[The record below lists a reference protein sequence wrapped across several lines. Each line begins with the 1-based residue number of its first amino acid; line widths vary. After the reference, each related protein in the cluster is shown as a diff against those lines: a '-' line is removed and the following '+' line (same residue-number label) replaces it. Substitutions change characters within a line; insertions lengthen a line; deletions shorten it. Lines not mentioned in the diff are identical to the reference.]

1 LNRGKTEPT
10 RGFGRT
16 GLGEREPALVTGVA
30 LVPVILRTAAAIGGR
45 VRRRK
50 DGGASMSALPRILV
64 TALVAAVVSCLF
76 FLSYGYATHAPR
88 PHDVRIEVVG
98 ANGAAT
104 RVNEV
109 FDRAVP
115 GGFDVEPAADE
126 AAAHEDVATGKAYG
140 AIIDRPIGPV
150 GLLTASASGLAVQQ
164 IVTRATTAY
173 ALVQRRAIV
182 QKDVVPLPPSDAAG
196 VSAFFLQLGLLIPG
210 LLVSVLLY
218 LIGRR
223 SRVWARISGAVV
235 YALCAA
241 ALGVLVMDT
250 AFGAL
255 TGAAAA
261 LFGISVLAAMAFVV
275 TVAALQAAFGL
286 PGTAVAAAVLLIVG
300 NPVNGVTVAAP
311 LLPDGYRQ
319 IASAF
324 PNNATVRAIKD
335 QIYFG
340 GQHSPKALLILSA
353 WIVGGFLIIG
363 IAGWLH
369 LRQRRRAEH
378 SPADIYAKPI
388 IGRRLP
394 TTTPN
399 ESASPMPD
407 ST

>member
-1 LNRGKTEPT
+1 
-10 RGFGRT
+10 
-16 GLGEREPALVTGVA
+16 
-30 LVPVILRTAAAIGGR
+30 
-45 VRRRK
+45 
-50 DGGASMSALPRILV
+50 MSALRRILV
-64 TALVAAVVSCLF
+64 IALVAALVSCLF

-88 PHDVRIEVVG
+88 PHDVRIQVVG
-98 ANGAAT
+98 ANGAAA
-104 RVNEV
+104 RVNAV

-126 AAAHEDVATGKAYG
+126 AAARDDVATGKAYG
-140 AIIDRPIGPV
+140 AIIDPPVGPV
-150 GLLTASASGLAVQQ
+150 GLLTASAGGLAMQQ
-164 IVTRATTAY
+164 IVTRAATAY
-173 ALVQRRAIV
+173 ALVQGRGIV

-210 LLVSVLLY
+210 LLVSVLFY

-223 SRVWARISGAVV
+223 SRVWARFSGGVV

-241 ALGVLVMDT
+241 ALGVLVMDVG
-250 AFGAL
+250 FGAL
-255 TGAAAA
+255 AGAPAA
-261 LFGISVLAAMAFVV
+261 LFGISVLSAMAFVA

-300 NPVNGVTVAAP
+300 NPLNGVTVAIP

-319 IASAF
+319 IAPAF

-363 IAGWLH
+363 IADWLH
-369 LRQRRRAEH
+369 LRQRRRAVH
-378 SPADIYAKPI
+378 NPADIYAKPI
-388 IGRRLP
+388 VSRRLP
-394 TTTPN
+394 TPTPT
-399 ESASPMPD
+399 ESASPTPD